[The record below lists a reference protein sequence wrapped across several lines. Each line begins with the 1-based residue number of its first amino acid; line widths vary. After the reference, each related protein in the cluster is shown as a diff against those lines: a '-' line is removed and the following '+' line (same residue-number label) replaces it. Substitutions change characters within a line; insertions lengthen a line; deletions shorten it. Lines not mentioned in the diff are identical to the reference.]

1 MSLFFRI
8 ATLGD
13 LNDIQ
18 DYERK
23 KLQEAVQD
31 EMEREMLS
39 WQAKWRKESLEHY
52 LPNGWCFAVKNTALK
67 EKDQAEGPLVAYF
80 LAQPLVFFEGQ
91 TQSLWVEH
99 LSYSSLQARDE
110 LCDLAYRL
118 SKEKHF
124 QRVYF
129 PNTPSLQNA
138 ISNMKPQPWSH
149 TAVFVKTTKA

>member
-8 ATLGD
+8 ATSED
-13 LNDIQ
+13 LNEIHE
-18 DYERK
+18 YEKK
-23 KLQEAVQD
+23 KLQETVSD
-31 EMEREMLS
+31 ETEREIQS

-52 LPNGWCFAVKNTALK
+52 LPSGWCFIARNPNIPS
-67 EKDQAEGPLVAYF
+67 DDSPEGQLIGYF
-80 LAQPLVFFEGQ
+80 LAQPVLFFNGQ

-118 SKEKHF
+118 SREKHF

-129 PNTPSLQNA
+129 PNNPSIQNA
-138 ISNMKPQPWSH
+138 ISTLKPNAWSD
-149 TAVFVKTTKA
+149 TAVYVKTTKA